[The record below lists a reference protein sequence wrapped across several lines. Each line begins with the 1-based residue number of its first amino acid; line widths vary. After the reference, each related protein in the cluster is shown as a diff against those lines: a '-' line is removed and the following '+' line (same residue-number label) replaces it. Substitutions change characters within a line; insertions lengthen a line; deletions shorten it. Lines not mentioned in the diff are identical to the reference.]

1 MFHTLKQLIA
11 TPSGR
16 LSLSDTTLAG
26 AFIASTSVLL
36 WCAWHG
42 TMDEWLFIGYLT
54 AWVAQNQA
62 SKQASIKR
70 AREEREG
77 PGHD

>member
-1 MFHTLKQLIA
+1 MFASLKQLISA
-11 TPSGR
+11 PSGR

-26 AFIASTSVLL
+26 AFVASTVVLFWYAYL
-36 WCAWHG
+36 G
-42 TMDEWLFIGYLT
+42 RMDEWLFIGYLG

-70 AREEREG
+70 AREV
-77 PGHD
+77 PDHD